1 VQSKS
6 KAAPTVAEAEYIRLV
21 KLCPCSVCDE
31 GGGYGAP
38 SEAHEIEQGAWWL
51 SVALCASCHRGP
63 LMGLHGQRR
72 MWAIKKMSELDA
84 LAVTIRRV
92 LRAIA
97 LEGRAP
103 AALAKAPA

>member
-1 VQSKS
+1 VQSKNKPS
-6 KAAPTVAEAEYIRLV
+6 MTTPEREYVRLV

-31 GGGYGAP
+31 GGGAGTP

-51 SVALCASCHRGP
+51 STALCASCHRGS
-63 LMGLHGQRR
+63 LLGLHGERR

-92 LRAIA
+92 HRLIA
-97 LEGRAP
+97 QGGHVI
-103 AALAKAPA
+103 AALALGPL

>member
-1 VQSKS
+1 MQSKN

-21 KLCPCSVCDE
+21 KLCACSVCDA
-31 GGGYGAP
+31 GGGESAP

-51 SVALCASCHRGP
+51 SVALCASCHRGS

-72 MWAIKKMSELDA
+72 MWAIKKMTELDA

-92 LRAIA
+92 HQAIA
-97 LEGRAP
+97 RGGQVVRA
-103 AALAKAPA
+103 LGVCR